1 MSNLNSLKSQNS
13 APPNVEQEDLDT
25 LESNNRTPLRIE
37 KWIIGC
43 VLWLSSATLW
53 AINNEQEQQFLYY
66 FYAAVNAID
75 NEQYDK
81 ALILLDFCEQ
91 IHPQDGTTKDYL
103 GAIYNAMG
111 NTSRAQKYFRQAYE
125 CAPQDC
131 WQRYTELLL
140 QNAQNVNDSVNTKV
154 QKRNLKT
161 ARSVLEKTVQLLP
174 KNEDAWNMLL
184 NAYTQ
189 SQQWKKAL
197 TAQDHIDRIVGYNTY
212 SALTRYRIYMAWQKP
227 KEAIQA
233 IDDYLQYDPR
243 EYRFLLFKGDLMVQA
258 RQYVEAFVTFATIG
272 DSLANIEQIDG
283 AYLAYEKALE
293 LYPEHPYVL
302 NNYAYLLATHNG
314 DLKRAEWMS
323 QKTIQ
328 TDPNN
333 PIYLDTYA
341 WILYLQG
348 QQSLAAFYARKA
360 LEYAED
366 DTQREEIVEHLRQI
380 NEP

>member
-1 MSNLNSLKSQNS
+1 M
-13 APPNVEQEDLDT
+13 DT

-189 SQQWKKAL
+189 SQQWRKAL
-197 TAQDHIDRIVGYNTY
+197 TAQDHIDQIVGYNTY